1 MKISTARKINA
12 AVWFVVAVALMLYFK
27 GEWSKYGTYTTLSFF
42 SSLVFHGGFC
52 LLMGHLVD
60 EQIVKRFNRK

>member
-1 MKISTARKINA
+1 MKVSTARKINA
-12 AVWFVVAVALMLYFK
+12 VIWFVAAVALMLYVK
-27 GEWSKYGTYTTLSFF
+27 GEWSKYGDYTVFSFF

-52 LLMGHLVD
+52 LLMGCLVD